1 MEGKVKRLI
10 KRDRLRR
17 IAEETI
23 ERLKKRDKQRRMVW
37 EREKD

>member
-10 KRDRLRR
+10 KRDRQIR

-23 ERLKKRDKQRRMVW
+23 ERLKREINREGWLW
-37 EREKD
+37 ERQKD